1 MIHFTSKK
9 WFRQSPKKESFIF
22 VKLPILSA
30 IFRFDK
36 FLAYEKLKKYLE
48 KREVFRYNSDIAFYV
63 TTYIFL
69 TYLFTHCYIE
79 AERKPQMTI
88 YDISEKAGVS
98 IATVSRVL
106 NGSNNV
112 SEKTKKK
119 VLDVINQYEYTPN
132 AFARGLGLNTMKT
145 IGIMCAD
152 SSDPYLAKAIY
163 YIEQKLRANGYDSI
177 LCCTGYDLDTKASS
191 MNLLITKKVDG
202 IILVG
207 SNFIYEKEDDN
218 KYILDAAGQVPVMLL
233 NAAMDAPNV
242 YSIVS
247 DDFTSMYDATME
259 MIRSGVE
266 DILYFY
272 NSTSYSGKKKLAGYR
287 SAMEEKGLLTNGSF
301 LQLYQGSHE
310 DIPAMADQLL
320 KLHAKGITFHGVIA
334 ADDSLALGALKY
346 AREMKLRIPEDL
358 AIIGYNNSMLVN
370 CCDPELTS
378 IDNKLET
385 LCQHLITTLMGVLSG
400 SEMPKK
406 TVFSG
411 ELVKRGTTK

>member
-1 MIHFTSKK
+1 
-9 WFRQSPKKESFIF
+9 
-22 VKLPILSA
+22 
-30 IFRFDK
+30 
-36 FLAYEKLKKYLE
+36 
-48 KREVFRYNSDIAFYV
+48 
-63 TTYIFL
+63 
-69 TYLFTHCYIE
+69 
-79 AERKPQMTI
+79 MTI

-152 SSDPYLAKAIY
+152 SSDLYLAKAIY

-177 LCCTGYDLDTKASS
+177 LCCTGYNLENKVKS

-207 SNFIYEKEDDN
+207 SNFIYEKESDN
-218 KYILDAAGQVPVMLL
+218 KYIVDAAVQVPIMLL
-233 NAAMDAPNV
+233 NAALDAPNV
-242 YSIVS
+242 YCVVS
-247 DDFTSMYDATME
+247 DDFTSMYDATMD
-259 MIRSGVE
+259 MIHTGVK

-287 SAMEEKGLLTNGSF
+287 AAMEESDLLKSGNC
-301 LQLYQGSHE
+301 LQCYQSSHE
-310 DIPAMADQLL
+310 NIPAMTEHL
-320 KLHAKGITFHGVIA
+320 KRLHDKGVVFHGLIA
-334 ADDSLALGALKY
+334 ADDTLALATVKY
-346 AREMKLRIPEDL
+346 AKEMNLRIPEDL

-385 LCQHLITTLMGVLSG
+385 LCQHLITTLMGVLG
-400 SEMPKK
+400 GNEMPKK
-406 TVFSG
+406 TIFSG